1 VTYKITYDLP
11 LCICLLTTVL
21 SSGA

>member
-21 SSGA
+21 GSGA